1 MDFIKI
7 FEEQQKFE
15 VRLDKSDPAV
25 LKKKIMSLIVETGE
39 SLNERPAILKYWS
52 KCQKPSSVKLAEHYA
67 RVYEKEPIF
76 DKHDT
81 FLEELVDMFTFI
93 ISIGI
98 ELEINPTDLEPNT
111 SLYDE
116 QDIVDLY
123 FLFSRSVLN
132 LYTEIQVERPVRYKL
147 PSYQDVLNTFLA
159 LLISLGYT
167 LPQLENVF
175 YDKNAVNH
183 VRQDQAY

>member
-1 MDFIKI
+1 MDFIKV
-7 FEEQQKFE
+7 FEEQHKFE
-15 VRLDKSDPAV
+15 IRLDKSDPAV

-39 SLNERPAILKYWS
+39 SLNERPGILKYWS

-67 RVYEKEPIF
+67 RVYEKKPIF

-93 ISIGI
+93 VSIGTEI
-98 ELEINPTDLEPNT
+98 EIDPKDLDPNT
-111 SLYDE
+111 SPNDE

-123 FLFSRSVLN
+123 ILFSRSVLN
-132 LYTEIQVERPVRYKL
+132 LYTDIQIERPARYKL
-147 PSYQDVLNTFLA
+147 RSYQDVLNTFLA

-167 LPQLENVF
+167 LPQLENAF

-183 VRQDQAY
+183 VRQNQAY